1 MFGREG
7 SVCAAIN
14 SRAADDVSKAPW
26 SILLLKYV
34 RHTYLMI
41 VLHTVSPHKSAYH
54 TKHVGFVRP
63 SAKKAS
69 AEASNAFDS
78 IGLTE

>member
-14 SRAADDVSKAPW
+14 SRAADDAPW

-54 TKHVGFVRP
+54 TKHVGFVRT